1 LVVKNEKYYFKY
13 ITNKWEYKMKKLF
26 SLAVTVFLVLTF
38 MSSNSYAQ
46 NNSDAGQM
54 LKLKIKTFLNY
65 AYDFSDE
72 IVSGTKDRLR
82 LKDGSGENCNFVDED
97 GDGLCDLCGFIDADG
112 DGECDKCGGDG
123 QLDRDRLS
131 DGKGSKYRNGN

>member
-1 LVVKNEKYYFKY
+1 
-13 ITNKWEYKMKKLF
+13 MKKLF
-26 SLAVTVFLVLTF
+26 SLVITVFLVLTF
-38 MSSNSYAQ
+38 IGNNSYAQ
-46 NNSDAGQM
+46 NNQDTGQM

-82 LKDGSGENCNFVDED
+82 LKDGSGDNCDGFIDED

-112 DGECDKCGGDG
+112 DGVCDKCGNDG
-123 QLDRDRLS
+123 VGDRDRLRDRDT
-131 DGKGSKYRNGN
+131 DGKGLKSKNRN